1 MFIGV
6 FSFEQRLV
14 KLPFS
19 GSKAAHPLAG
29 GTASS
34 GSITTMKKILF
45 QLETEPNICFANGNV
60 DVFMDNIP
68 KNEKEQVKQVESKKM
83 AQVL

>member
-1 MFIGV
+1 MFIGL

-34 GSITTMKKILF
+34 GSVTTMKKILF
-45 QLETEPNICFANGNV
+45 ELETEPHVCFANGNV
-60 DVFMDNIP
+60 DVFTDNTQGTK
-68 KNEKEQVKQVESKKM
+68 KNRENK
-83 AQVL
+83 

>member
-1 MFIGV
+1 MFGYRAAYFMFIGL

-34 GSITTMKKILF
+34 GSITTMKKILS
-45 QLETEPNICFANGNV
+45 QLETEPNVYFANGNV
-60 DVFMDNIP
+60 DVFTDNTQRTK
-68 KNEKEQVKQVESKKM
+68 KN
-83 AQVL
+83 L